1 MYKTA
6 DAQLCK
12 NAHLIEHT
20 HVHIKHTNVSYLSWL
35 KNDELD
41 MMNCF
46 NIKNVKECEF
56 LYDMDLRHER
66 ANKVFAFQ
74 IWGCTENITKNF
86 YIIPCK
92 SVGDS

>member
-1 MYKTA
+1 MYKTT

-12 NAHLIEHT
+12 NTHLTEHT
-20 HVHIKHTNVSYLSWL
+20 HAHIKHIYESYLSWL

-41 MMNCF
+41 MMNCL

-66 ANKVFAFQ
+66 VNEVFTFQ

-86 YIIPCK
+86 YIISCK

>member
-1 MYKTA
+1 
-6 DAQLCK
+6 
-12 NAHLIEHT
+12 
-20 HVHIKHTNVSYLSWL
+20 
-35 KNDELD
+35 
-41 MMNCF
+41 MMNCL

-66 ANKVFAFQ
+66 ANKVFTFQ

-86 YIIPCK
+86 YITPCK